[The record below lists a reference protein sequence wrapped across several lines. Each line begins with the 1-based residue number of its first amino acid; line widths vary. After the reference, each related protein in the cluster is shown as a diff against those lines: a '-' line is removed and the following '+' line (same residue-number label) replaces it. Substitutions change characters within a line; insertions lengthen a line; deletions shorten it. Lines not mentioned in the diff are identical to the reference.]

1 MPSLR
6 ALRLAQGRLREAIQ
20 RFVVTRDKI
29 EKLPAVYIL
38 ASQRNDTLYVGV
50 TSNLVRLVWE
60 HKNDQVDGFS
70 RRYGVHMLVYYEIL
84 DAMDATITREK
95 QIKAG
100 SMAKKLRL
108 IESMNPEWNDLYAGI
123 V

>member
-84 DAMDATITREK
+84 DAMNATITREK

-100 SMAKKLRL
+100 SMAKRLRL

>member
-1 MPSLR
+1 VPSLR

-20 RFVVTRDKI
+20 RFVVTRYKI

-38 ASQRNDTLYVGV
+38 ASQRNGTLYVGV
-50 TSNLVRLVWE
+50 TSNLVKRVWE

-84 DAMDATITREK
+84 DAINAAITREK

-108 IESMNPEWNDLYAGI
+108 IESMNPEWNHLYAGI